1 MTAQEINAW
10 TGPVLI
16 LGVVLLTVAMVLRL
30 VRHWR
35 TGRRAPLL
43 LIRDVALF
51 AALLLAIGGGQYS
64 RMTGARLGE
73 QVWWVVLSNAV
84 YGCAIGLWLVIEL
97 ALVGRDDPE
106 EDA

>member
-10 TGPVLI
+10 TGPILI

-35 TGRRAPLL
+35 TGRPAPLL

-51 AALLLAIGGGQYS
+51 GALLLAIVGGQYS
-64 RMTGARLGE
+64 RMTGVRLSD

-84 YGCAIGLWLVIEL
+84 FACAIGLWLVIEL
-97 ALVGRDDPE
+97 ALIGKE
-106 EDA
+106 ED